1 MKSQAPQ
8 GASFSQMAIELA
20 HAAKTQQRDRS
31 RTMTWVAAAFHVH
44 QVAPCHGLLLLSGRT
59 ILVFDRG
66 SGMAVAM
73 GKEAGISF

>member
-1 MKSQAPQ
+1 MKSQAPK

-66 SGMAVAM
+66 SGMAVAK
-73 GKEAGISF
+73 GKEVDTSF